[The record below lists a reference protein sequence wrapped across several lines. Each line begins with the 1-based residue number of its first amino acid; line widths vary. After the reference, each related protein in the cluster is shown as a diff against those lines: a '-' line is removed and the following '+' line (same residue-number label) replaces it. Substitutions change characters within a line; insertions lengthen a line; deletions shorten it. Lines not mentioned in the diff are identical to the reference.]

1 MAIFNS
7 YVKLPEGTWFTTA
20 SHIAGFDRECADP
33 DSEASSWCLFGPDE
47 PVAAV
52 HLRGGKGREQE
63 KNVPKSGQAVALWF
77 PFFENF
83 KDVQTSLP
91 KELRIAQRQ
100 RRWGGGFAHERKPFA
115 LELIHGHPGMFK
127 ETAHQGCLCRS
138 WCAYVIMTI

>member
-1 MAIFNS
+1 MRRAETRKERAKIR
-7 YVKLPEGTWFTTA
+7 
-20 SHIAGFDRECADP
+20 AGSCT
-33 DSEASSWCLFGPDE
+33 LI
-47 PVAAV
+47 
-52 HLRGGKGREQE
+52 
-63 KNVPKSGQAVALWF
+63 
-77 PFFENF
+77 PFFQNF
-83 KDVQTSLP
+83 KDVQTILP